1 MRGNRRAALSVALLL
16 CLLAA
21 SRIAAPAECA
31 GNTSGLTIDGAVTRG
46 ERFAWPLPG
55 GLAFELRPLLQGW
68 VIWIGDPARPE
79 ENYAAVATPPF
90 HGPNPTLIQGWHFR
104 NADNTGPNAPGPK
117 NVNAPQHT
125 RRFRFVLDK
134 ARFDTAMETLALV
147 LWPGDRGPAEV
158 DAARDAFRAIEKAD
172 GILQITDLELGN
184 LVSGERAWIERAS
197 FMVHLCRSPFGAG

>member
-1 MRGNRRAALSVALLL
+1 MRGGRRAALSVALLL
-16 CLLAA
+16 CLPAA

-31 GNTSGLTIDGAVTRG
+31 GNPSELTIDGTVTRG
-46 ERFAWPLPG
+46 ERFAWPLSG

-79 ENYAAVATPPF
+79 DNYAAVATPPF

-117 NVNAPQHT
+117 NVNAPQQT

-158 DAARDAFRAIEKAD
+158 DAARDAFRAIERAD

-184 LVSGERAWIERAS
+184 LVSGESAWIERAS
-197 FMVHLCRSPFGAG
+197 FMLRLCRLPFGAG